1 MFKSV
6 GSVHLLGRLVNT
18 ILNSHQ
24 NGLKKELAVKKGVTW
39 VQRIEVAHALPVMGS
54 GKSRLLVPYGEPW
67 SHLIVEDGVFRLI
80 TARTLGP
87 LIRVSNLICLSW
99 YDSL

>member
-24 NGLKKELAVKKGVTW
+24 NDLKKELAVKKGVT
-39 VQRIEVAHALPVMGS
+39 
-54 GKSRLLVPYGEPW
+54 
-67 SHLIVEDGVFRLI
+67 
-80 TARTLGP
+80 
-87 LIRVSNLICLSW
+87 
-99 YDSL
+99 